1 MPAENSQPNK
11 ENMRERKKGET
22 RARLQEVALNLFE
35 KNGYA
40 GTTVEQIARGADVS
54 FRTFF
59 RYFPSKEDLVLFD
72 AYDSPLASA
81 IMTSP
86 KTVGAIQAIRDAVI
100 ETYGKLS
107 PVQRSLAQVRH
118 ELIMKEPELR
128 MRYLARTMEEMTIIE
143 RAIADRSGSRT
154 DDMAIQTMAGAI
166 IGVSISILFGA
177 IRSREFR
184 LSAYLTSLDKGLMQL
199 EKRWKS

>member
-81 IMTSP
+81 IMASP

-154 DDMAIQTMAGAI
+154 GDMAIQTMAGAI

>member
-166 IGVSISILFGA
+166 IGVSISILFGT

>member
-1 MPAENSQPNK
+1 
-11 ENMRERKKGET
+11 MRERKKGET

-166 IGVSISILFGA
+166 IGVSISILFGT

>member
-154 DDMAIQTMAGAI
+154 DDMAIQIMAGAI

>member
-1 MPAENSQPNK
+1 
-11 ENMRERKKGET
+11 MRERKKGET

-154 DDMAIQTMAGAI
+154 DDMAIQIMAGAI

>member
-1 MPAENSQPNK
+1 
-11 ENMRERKKGET
+11 MRERKKGET

-154 DDMAIQTMAGAI
+154 DELAIQTMAGAI

>member
-1 MPAENSQPNK
+1 
-11 ENMRERKKGET
+11 MRERKKGET

>member
-59 RYFPSKEDLVLFD
+59 RYFPSKEDLMLFD

-154 DDMAIQTMAGAI
+154 DELAIQTMAGAI

-184 LSAYLTSLDKGLMQL
+184 LSAYLTSLDKGLAQL

>member
-154 DDMAIQTMAGAI
+154 DELAIQTMAGAI

>member
-11 ENMRERKKGET
+11 KNMRERKKGET